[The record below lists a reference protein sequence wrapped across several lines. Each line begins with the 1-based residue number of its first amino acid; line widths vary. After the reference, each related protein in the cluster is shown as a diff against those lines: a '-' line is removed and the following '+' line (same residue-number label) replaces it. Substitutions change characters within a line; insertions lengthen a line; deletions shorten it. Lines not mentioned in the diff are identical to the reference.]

1 MGDKLNEDYMFNL
14 RIRVGILTL
23 NRLNEVL
30 IQYFVQMIELISFE
44 IEIYQDLIYK
54 FDQISNNF
62 HKNYLVKYHIRL
74 II

>member
-14 RIRVGILTL
+14 IIRVGILTL

-30 IQYFVQMIELISFE
+30 IQDFVQMIELISFE